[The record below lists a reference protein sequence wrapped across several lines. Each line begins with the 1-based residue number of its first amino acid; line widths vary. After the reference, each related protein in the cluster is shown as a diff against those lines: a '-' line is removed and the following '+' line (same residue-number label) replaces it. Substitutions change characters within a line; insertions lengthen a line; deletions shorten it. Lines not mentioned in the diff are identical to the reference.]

1 MAMRRNLQ
9 RALFVLASCAVTAV
23 AAADFGLDTSFGD
36 NGIVRVG
43 DERTESAG
51 LLLVQPN
58 GRITTCAVDHDPSG
72 HTTATLYRF
81 DVDGAPDA
89 AFGAGGHITLPS
101 NDRNAQ
107 CRALA
112 MQGDGRVI
120 VATTGISPVTHD
132 IETQVFR
139 VDDDGTLDASFGESG
154 VAHVDIQIDAAE
166 FVEVMLVHDDDI
178 LICAPLGFSV
188 AVERLD
194 ANGVHDSAFGVGG
207 RQAIPLAHFHISGV
221 INGCGMA
228 VDASGRVVVSG
239 SLAFV
244 DTVNVANASATAR
257 VLVDG
262 TPDTSF
268 GTSGISTFG
277 VRDHSTQVFSI
288 LPDSSGRLIEFGFV
302 ATGAGVAFS
311 NEALAVA
318 RLDSDGTPDAS
329 FGSSGISVLRIH
341 DADIFDAARYG
352 VIEPDGKLLVIGS
365 AQHADGSGHGVFL
378 QLDAD
383 GQPDPNFGVG
393 GVVEFSLTS
402 NGLGFTGI
410 SAVARQGAGLV
421 FSANVMEPT
430 DAYFHQYIVRATG
443 DSASEPPAAR
453 RHSHHRRAAP

>member
-1 MAMRRNLQ
+1 MAMWRNLQ
-9 RALFVLASCAVTAV
+9 LALVVPASCAVTAV

-43 DERTESAG
+43 DEHTDSAG

-58 GRITTCAVDHDPSG
+58 GRITTCAVDHDSSG

-107 CRALA
+107 CRALT
-112 MQGDGRVI
+112 MQADGRVV

-139 VDDDGTLDASFGESG
+139 VDDDGTPDASFGESG

-166 FVEVMLVHDDDI
+166 FVVTMLVHDDDI
-178 LICAPLGFSV
+178 LVCAPLGFSV

-194 ANGVHDSAFGVGG
+194 ANGAHDSTFGVGG
-207 RQAIPLAHFHISGV
+207 RQAIPLAQFGSSEV

-228 VDASGRVVVSG
+228 IDASGRVVVSG
-239 SLAFV
+239 SLAAE
-244 DTVNVANASATAR
+244 TVNVANLSATAR

-268 GTSGISTFG
+268 GANSISTFG
-277 VRDHSTQVFSI
+277 VPDHSTQVFPI
-288 LPDSSGRLIEFGFV
+288 LPDSAGRLIEFGFV
-302 ATGAGVAFS
+302 ATGAGIAFS

-318 RLDSDGTPDAS
+318 RLGSDGTPDAS
-329 FGSSGISVLRIH
+329 FGSGGISVLRIH
-341 DADIFDAARYG
+341 ATDLFDVARYG
-352 VIEPDGKLLVIGS
+352 VIESDGKLLVIGS
-365 AQHADGSGHGVFL
+365 AQHADGSAHGVFL

-393 GVVEFSLTS
+393 GVVELSLTS
-402 NGLGFTGI
+402 DGLGFTGI

-421 FSANVMEPT
+421 FSANVLEPA
-430 DAYFHQYIVRATG
+430 DAYFHQYLVRAAS
-443 DSASEPPAAR
+443 DSVSAPPAAR
-453 RHSHHRRAAP
+453 GHSHHRRAAP